1 MNITLESLESTFRT
15 NRVTLRLPYSLID
28 ELRKDAEEKDL
39 PLNSFIVKV
48 LSKYLSFD
56 KRFEMMPTILT
67 SQVLF
72 SALIENMDE
81 IAMNQA
87 AKIAPRMVKKLAALG
102 GWEYDVDNIV
112 ENYFSVIGKYCG
124 WYQFRYKTERSNY
137 TLVFETSMGRK
148 WARFVLKYVK
158 TILES
163 LKVHITDES
172 LDDEIVIFKFVK
184 LIVWKPSLQ

>member
-1 MNITLESLESTFRT
+1 MNTALESLESTFRT

-39 PLNSFIVKV
+39 PLNSFIVKI

-72 SALIENMDE
+72 AALIENMDE
-81 IAMNQA
+81 MAMNQA
-87 AKIAPRMVKKLAALG
+87 AKTAPRMVKKLSALG

-124 WYQFRYKTERSNY
+124 WYQFRYKTERSSY
-137 TLVFETSMGRK
+137 ILVFETNMGRK

-158 TILES
+158 AILES

-184 LIVWKPSLQ
+184 LIVWKPSTQ